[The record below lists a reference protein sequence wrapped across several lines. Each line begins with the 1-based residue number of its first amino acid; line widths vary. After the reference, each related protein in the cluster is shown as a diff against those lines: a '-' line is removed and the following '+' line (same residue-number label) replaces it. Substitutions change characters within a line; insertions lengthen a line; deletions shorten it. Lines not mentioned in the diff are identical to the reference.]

1 MLRSLWSNKIHD
13 VNGTSPCVE
22 AWSRSF
28 FGIFY
33 RPFEAL
39 GSRSSKWRALRI
51 DHLKKNPACAVC
63 GNTKK
68 VVPHHIVPYHI
79 DPSKELDPLN
89 LISLCEGDTFNCH
102 LFFGHL
108 RNWSRCNPDI
118 VEDARL
124 WREKISGITDGD
136 LPLGNEETPLP
147 DGIHPHS
154 PC

>member
-1 MLRSLWSNKIHD
+1 MLKSLWSNKKIHD

-22 AWSRSF
+22 AWFRSF

-33 RPFEAL
+33 MPFESL
-39 GSRSSKWRALRI
+39 GSPRSSRWKALRR
-51 DHLKKNPACAVC
+51 DHLKRNPTCAVC
-63 GNTKK
+63 GNAND
-68 VVPHHIVPYHI
+68 VVPHHIIPYHI
-79 DPSKELDPLN
+79 DPAKELDPMN

-108 RNWSRCNPDI
+108 RNWTKHNPDV
-118 VEDARL
+118 VEDARI
-124 WREKISGITDGD
+124 WREKINRIGLRDTEKN
-136 LPLGNEETPLP
+136 PQP